1 MAAAPGGRGCDAM
14 QWFETAPG
22 TVQASVDAY
31 LAAAAAHE
39 RAAEAA
45 RQAAVAAQALAVQVP
60 AEDHADPAAAT
71 GGMGAPV
78 VDAPGTGADDLGT
91 PYMSTPGMGSPGMA
105 TTGTGTVGAG
115 AGDGGL
121 SAARIGAV
129 GLGGIGVGV
138 AGGGPWPGELLDVL
152 VRRLPAGD
160 LPLAS
165 LTEAELAAAT
175 GALPGQPR
183 LVPLPHMDGM
193 PDRVR
198 QAAVTAGWDSLV
210 QRGLLGG
217 DGQPGWAL
225 AALLAVR
232 TLPRAVTVAGQEQ
245 QPASPFHS
253 LYAYAAGGDA
263 VLEELV
269 EPAGTHHFTLRS
281 RASACAQLAR
291 LADPYGR
298 ARDSSPPLVAEDTPG
313 TGGAGWAAVH
323 NAIARAEHVTQVST
337 TRPGPAAAQW
347 LLMRLIAGPDGL
359 LALACRQA
367 AGAARPANARWLS
380 GWALQRLLLACL
392 EVAPTPARGGTW

>member
-1 MAAAPGGRGCDAM
+1 
-14 QWFETAPG
+14 
-22 TVQASVDAY
+22 V
-31 LAAAAAHE
+31 
-39 RAAEAA
+39 
-45 RQAAVAAQALAVQVP
+45 
-60 AEDHADPAAAT
+60 
-71 GGMGAPV
+71 
-78 VDAPGTGADDLGT
+78 
-91 PYMSTPGMGSPGMA
+91 
-105 TTGTGTVGAG
+105 
-115 AGDGGL
+115 
-121 SAARIGAV
+121 
-129 GLGGIGVGV
+129 
-138 AGGGPWPGELLDVL
+138 
-152 VRRLPAGD
+152 
-160 LPLAS
+160 
-165 LTEAELAAAT
+165 AELAAAT

-198 QAAVTAGWDSLV
+198 HAAVTAGWGSLI
-210 QRGLLGG
+210 QRGLLGA

-225 AALLAVR
+225 AALVAVR

-269 EPAGTHHFTLRS
+269 EPTGTHHFTLRS
-281 RASACAQLAR
+281 RGSACAQLAR

-298 ARDSSPPLVAEDTPG
+298 ARDSSPPLVAGDDA
-313 TGGAGWAAVH
+313 GGAGWAAVH

-337 TRPGPAAAQW
+337 TRPGPASAQW

-367 AGAARPANARWLS
+367 AGSAQPANARWLS

-392 EVAPTPARGGTW
+392 DVAPTPASTPTR